1 MNMANLEYMIDSL
14 EMKYKSAKAVK
25 DWNATEHYYDELQRL
40 YTMLPITKRASL
52 S

>member
-1 MNMANLEYMIDSL
+1 MANLEYMIDSL

-25 DWNATEHYYDELQRL
+25 DWSATERYYDELQEL
-40 YTMLPITKRASL
+40 YTLLPVVKRTCL